1 MLDNGTI
8 NGGTISTTGSAQL
21 GSVIQQ
27 GGTFNSV
34 TLAGTLSEQAQV
46 TKLSINGGLTLNG
59 GTILMANI
67 NDVTF
72 NGTQTL
78 GGTGTIVYNNG
89 DNRDRIDV
97 GGTGSVLTIGPN
109 ITVRGNACQFNA
121 DGGSII
127 NQGTID
133 DDTGGATLTLNGSW
147 LNVGTI
153 EASGAGSLSFAE
165 SGRAAANSRRQM
177 VGRLAATAR
186 PTNTGRISVANGSLY
201 LGGTFTVASLGQLT
215 RSGGSVY
222 LTGTC

>member
-1 MLDNGTI
+1 MASTLSDSQPVSLANGTLADATVVSGTTI
-8 NGGTISTTGSAQL
+8 QGVLNAGGGLSHI
-21 GSVIQQ
+21 
-27 GGTFNSV
+27 

-109 ITVRGNACQFNA
+109 ITVRGNAGQFNA

-133 DDTGGATLTLNGSW
+133 DDTGGAGLSLNGSW
-147 LNVGTI
+147 TSSWNDGGNGLGLPLNQRYLDKQWFPGRYLR
-153 EASGAGSLSFAE
+153 ASLALNGSW
-165 SGRAAANSRRQM
+165 
-177 VGRLAATAR
+177 
-186 PTNTGRISVANGSLY
+186 TNTGTLSMANSSLY
-201 LGGTFTVASLGQLT
+201 LEGRLL
-215 RSGGSVY
+215 
-222 LTGTC
+222 